1 MNLRELLEEKK
12 LGLTIFDIDE
22 TLMRTTAK
30 IKVVKNGRE
39 VRSLTNQE
47 FNSYQLKPG
56 EEFDFGEFRNAKK
69 FQKESEPIGPMI
81 AKLKAILNN
90 AGDSK
95 VIMLTA
101 RADFDDKETFLD
113 TFRKLGIDM
122 NRVHVHRAGNLGGS
136 PAASKAVWIRK
147 YLDTGKYGRVRLYD
161 DAASNIKMFNA
172 LAKEYPDIKF
182 FPYLVTH
189 DGRVKTV
196 RESAKIKDL
205 FENNNITDNKNG
217 WGAVP
222 NNQEIDYLGLRV
234 SMTPETFI
242 KLASPLGSEP
252 SEKIVQHI
260 AQGGKIGSPFLSI
273 EIPESW
279 MDGDLSMPARV
290 AGHEGRNRMLAVAKV
305 LGNTPIEVH
314 LFFSQGLR
322 NRHITDDFKKVL
334 NKGLVKEKSNSIIKG
349 PLFGLN
355 ESIDDQFKYTVA
367 ENKIKLKKPSKF
379 YTAIVEGYK
388 LQLERDKNMLVLNIK
403 DTATGRR
410 TEVRGK
416 LGYETG
422 GYDADDTLHQLL
434 DIIGKSANVSELI
447 NGETVTINPKHPDA
461 KRALAAT
468 DRAYNES
475 FDTDVEW
482 IKDFDDGD
490 VKVFATK
497 VEDAYIEL
505 TYKRMTNGDLYIA
518 FSRGGRSS
526 VTGEGTQNKIFGAV
540 INHIKSHVTQAKP
553 PRIIFSAFKPNT
565 GAFGSQDTTRS
576 SLYRRM
582 VQRFAS
588 QNGYAYDVED
598 TGNEDTFIL
607 TRQVSENSNV
617 KYLDPNFEHEWEE
630 AKRYPEFRKLGKQAW
645 IELASK
651 GKALTIQSA
660 KGINNTDAADP
671 DSFKLLDKDKQSRAL
686 AQLKSGTV
694 EMPVVAVYPDGWKE
708 LVGGNTRLT
717 AMLAQNGK
725 ATVWAFKVPDE
736 VTENFADRK
745 KQTQGPAKAE
755 ERYTAR
761 EWSIISGGHSLEEA
775 KPKTKLFDF
784 GKY

>member
-47 FNSYQLKPG
+47 FNSYQLKSG
-56 EEFDFGEFRNAKK
+56 EEYDFGEFRNAEK

-161 DAASNIKMFNA
+161 DALSNIKMFNA

-196 RESAKIKDL
+196 RESAKVKDL
-205 FENNNITDNKNG
+205 FENNNIIDNKNG

-260 AQGGKIGSPFLSI
+260 AQGGKIGSPFLI
-273 EIPESW
+273 IDIPREW
-279 MDGDLSMPARV
+279 EDGDLSMPARV
-290 AGHEGRNRMLAVAKV
+290 VSHEGRNRMLAVAKV
-305 LGNTPIEVH
+305 LGNKPIEVH

-349 PLFGLN
+349 PLFNLN
-355 ESIDDQFKYTVA
+355 ESI
-367 ENKIKLKKPSKF
+367 
-379 YTAIVEGYK
+379 
-388 LQLERDKNMLVLNIK
+388 
-403 DTATGRR
+403 
-410 TEVRGK
+410 
-416 LGYETG
+416 
-422 GYDADDTLHQLL
+422 
-434 DIIGKSANVSELI
+434 
-447 NGETVTINPKHPDA
+447 NGFQ
-461 KRALAAT
+461 
-468 DRAYNES
+468 NEA
-475 FDTDVEW
+475 FDTEAEW
-482 IKDFDDGD
+482 VLDMDARNTQ
-490 VKVFATK
+490 VFATK
-497 VEDAYIEL
+497 VDDAYIEL
-505 TYKRMTNGDLYIA
+505 TYKRIFPADVYIE
-518 FSRGGRSS
+518 FTRGGRLG
-526 VTGEGTQNKIFGAV
+526 VTGEGNQNKIFGAV
-540 INHIKSHVTQAKP
+540 INHIKKWVDKNNP
-553 PRIIFSAFKPNT
+553 FKIIFSALKLY
-565 GAFGSQDTTRS
+565 GDTSRS
-576 SLYRRM
+576 NLYRRM
-582 VQRFAS
+582 IQRFAS
-588 QNGYAYDVED
+588 QNGYNYDVED
-598 TGNEDTFIL
+598 TSNEDTFIL
-607 TRQVSENSNV
+607 TRQNS
-617 KYLDPNFEHEWEE
+617 
-630 AKRYPEFRKLGKQAW
+630 
-645 IELASK
+645 
-651 GKALTIQSA
+651 
-660 KGINNTDAADP
+660 
-671 DSFKLLDKDKQSRAL
+671 
-686 AQLKSGTV
+686 
-694 EMPVVAVYPDGWKE
+694 
-708 LVGGNTRLT
+708 
-717 AMLAQNGK
+717 
-725 ATVWAFKVPDE
+725 
-736 VTENFADRK
+736 
-745 KQTQGPAKAE
+745 AKAE

>member
-1 MNLRELLEEKK
+1 MNLLDLLEEKK

-56 EEFDFGEFRNAKK
+56 EEYDFGEFRNAEK

-122 NRVHVHRAGNLGGS
+122 SRVHVHRAGNLGGA
-136 PAASKAVWIRK
+136 PAENKAVWIRK

-172 LAKEYPDIKF
+172 LAKEYPDIEF

-196 RESAKIKDL
+196 RESATVKDL
-205 FENNNITDNKNG
+205 FENNSIIDNKNG

-279 MDGDLSMPARV
+279 MDGDLLMPARV
-290 AGHEGRNRMLAVAKV
+290 VSHEGRNRMLAVAKA
-305 LGNTPIEVH
+305 LGNKPIEVH

-349 PLFGLN
+349 PLFSLN
-355 ESIDDQFKYTVA
+355 
-367 ENKIKLKKPSKF
+367 
-379 YTAIVEGYK
+379 
-388 LQLERDKNMLVLNIK
+388 
-403 DTATGRR
+403 
-410 TEVRGK
+410 
-416 LGYETG
+416 
-422 GYDADDTLHQLL
+422 
-434 DIIGKSANVSELI
+434 KSV
-447 NGETVTINPKHPDA
+447 NGFQ
-461 KRALAAT
+461 
-468 DRAYNES
+468 NEA
-475 FDTDVEW
+475 FDTEAEW
-482 IKDFDDGD
+482 ILDYEDGPI
-490 VKVFATK
+490 KVFATK
-497 VEDAYIEL
+497 VDDAYIEL
-505 TYKRMTNGDLYIA
+505 TYKLMTNGDLYIA

-526 VTGEGTQNKIFGAV
+526 VTGEGTQMKIFGAV
-540 INHIKSHVTQAKP
+540 INHIKSYTAKTKP
-553 PRIIFSAFKPNT
+553 QRLVFSAFKPNT
-565 GAFGSQDTTRS
+565 GPFGTQDATRS
-576 SLYRRM
+576 VLYQRM
-582 VQRFAS
+582 VQRFAG
-588 QNGYAYDVED
+588 QNGYDFEKQD
-598 TGNEDTFIL
+598 TGSEDTFIL
-607 TRQVSENSNV
+607 TRR
-617 KYLDPNFEHEWEE
+617 D
-630 AKRYPEFRKLGKQAW
+630 
-645 IELASK
+645 
-651 GKALTIQSA
+651 SA
-660 KGINNTDAADP
+660 NKT
-671 DSFKLLDKDKQSRAL
+671 
-686 AQLKSGTV
+686 
-694 EMPVVAVYPDGWKE
+694 
-708 LVGGNTRLT
+708 
-717 AMLAQNGK
+717 
-725 ATVWAFKVPDE
+725 
-736 VTENFADRK
+736 
-745 KQTQGPAKAE
+745 
-755 ERYTAR
+755 ERYTPLEQAIL
-761 EWSIISGGHSLEEA
+761 EGGHSLEETA
-775 KPKTKLFDF
+775 VKTKIKHEISIYNTLINEKYKHGDYARG
-784 GKY
+784 GKPMPKAKKGRTKHPLHGKLVG